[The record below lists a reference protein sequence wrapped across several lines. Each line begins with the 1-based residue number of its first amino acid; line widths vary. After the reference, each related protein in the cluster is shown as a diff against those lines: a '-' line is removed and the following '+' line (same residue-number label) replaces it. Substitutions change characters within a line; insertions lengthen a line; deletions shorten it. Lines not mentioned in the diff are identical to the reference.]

1 VASLHLMCDI
11 NDIQRCVG
19 DRKARWFAR
28 LSRESRG
35 LYKSSAGAEEVSI
48 EGIDPFEPTLFI
60 YDNYPGG
67 VGFSPQL
74 FDGHREILENT
85 VRLISRCGC
94 RSGCPSC
101 VGPTG
106 QLGKKSKEV
115 ALSLLE
121 RALETGEDT
130 G

>member
-1 VASLHLMCDI
+1 
-11 NDIQRCVG
+11 
-19 DRKARWFAR
+19 
-28 LSRESRG
+28 LSRGSRG
-35 LYKSSAGAEEVSI
+35 VYKSSTEMEKIPI

-60 YDNYPGG
+60 YDSYPGG

-74 FDGHREILENT
+74 FDGHREILEGT
-85 VRLISRCGC
+85 LRLISRCGC
-94 RSGCPSC
+94 RFGCPSC

-106 QLGKKSKEV
+106 QMGTESKGI

-121 RALETGEDT
+121 RALGTDEDQ